1 MAYDVVVS
9 LFFSFLATILILR
22 FLPRLELG
30 HKDRFTL
37 KRRTVEFAPG
47 QVKFTAPFSN
57 ESIVLYIL

>member
-1 MAYDVVVS
+1 MACDVEVS

-47 QVKFTAPFSN
+47 QVKFTAP
-57 ESIVLYIL
+57 LLQ